1 MVCIL
6 TLLYS
11 PQLPKFSISCRPR
24 LSQSMGRREW
34 NTIPIPNSLRPLVS
48 VTGMAKKAGKTKM
61 SHDAKSEGGSFDL
74 DRLQKLVELMEK
86 FDLREVR
93 LSRGDEKWF
102 LRRGPQEVVQAIPA
116 AVPMAMPA
124 APAPVAASAPA
135 AAAAPPAAAPQADA
149 GLVPIKSPAVGTFY
163 VAAAPGEKPF
173 VKVGDRISK
182 DSTVCIVE
190 AMKTM
195 NPIPAGI
202 SGTIAR
208 VVLNDGDTVEFGQ
221 PLFMVKPD

>member
-1 MVCIL
+1 M
-6 TLLYS
+6 
-11 PQLPKFSISCRPR
+11 
-24 LSQSMGRREW
+24 
-34 NTIPIPNSLRPLVS
+34 
-48 VTGMAKKAGKTKM
+48 TGMAKKAGKTKM
-61 SHDAKSEGGSFDL
+61 SQDAKSEGGSFDL

-102 LRRGPQEVVQAIPA
+102 LRRGPQEVVHGIPA
-116 AVPMAMPA
+116 AMPMAMPA
-124 APAPVAASAPA
+124 VPAPVAAAPAPAAVAAPA
-135 AAAAPPAAAPQADA
+135 AAQADA

-195 NPIPAGI
+195 NPIQAGV

-208 VVLNDGDTVEFGQ
+208 IVLSDGDTVDFGQ